1 MCGRWSSLRTEH
13 LLATASRDH
22 DVRIWDGT
30 TGEGL
35 RPLQHNSEVRDASF
49 SPDGRWLVSAA
60 FRAAL
65 WDPRSGVIV
74 VRLQGHEGPVTAA
87 LFDESG
93 RRVVTGGV
101 DGTVR
106 TYDCDVC
113 GDLDEL
119 LAIADRRLAVT
130 GRELTAEERKRYL
143 G

>member
-1 MCGRWSSLRTEH
+1 MCGRWISPTERY
-13 LLATASRDH
+13 SR
-22 DVRIWDGT
+22 RPAGITTSGSGTT

-35 RPLQHNSEVRDASF
+35 RLAAANLRPRRFQ
-49 SPDGRWLVSAA
+49 PGRTLAGVGGVQGGA
-60 FRAAL
+60 
-65 WDPRSGVIV
+65 WDPRSGLIV

-101 DGTVR
+101 DGIVR